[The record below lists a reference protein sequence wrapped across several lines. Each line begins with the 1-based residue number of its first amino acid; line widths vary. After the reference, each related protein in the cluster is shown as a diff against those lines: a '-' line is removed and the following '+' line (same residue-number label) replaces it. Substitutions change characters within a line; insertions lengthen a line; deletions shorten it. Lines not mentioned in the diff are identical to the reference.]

1 MMRFASFAAMWHSSP
16 KASASYPFHQARK
29 RPRKKAG
36 GNSGEED
43 EMNKREWLEELKA
56 NPKKIRFARICK
68 IAEAFGFQTRQG
80 PGSHRIYYKD
90 GVREILNIQNEDGW
104 AKPYQVRQ
112 FIKIIEKYDLQED

>member
-1 MMRFASFAAMWHSSP
+1 MWKEFMKDEGLETMNISSLCGHMAQLTLIISQFALKP
-16 KASASYPFHQARK
+16 
-29 RPRKKAG
+29 
-36 GNSGEED
+36 GEED
-43 EMNKREWLEELKA
+43 EMNKRERLEELKA